1 MNEIIWFTG
10 GPLDGSFLY
19 VANKDHLAV
28 SLVGT
33 AMGNVS
39 LDFGEKPE
47 VGEDSATFETTM
59 TVQVYMWSYVLKES
73 ANRWEYQ
80 FDGWYRNGEKVE
92 RDG

>member
-10 GPLDGSFLY
+10 GPLDGSSFCIT
-19 VANKDHLAV
+19 NKDHLAV
-28 SLVGT
+28 SLIGT
-33 AMGNVS
+33 TMGNVS
-39 LDFGEKPE
+39 FGFGEKPE